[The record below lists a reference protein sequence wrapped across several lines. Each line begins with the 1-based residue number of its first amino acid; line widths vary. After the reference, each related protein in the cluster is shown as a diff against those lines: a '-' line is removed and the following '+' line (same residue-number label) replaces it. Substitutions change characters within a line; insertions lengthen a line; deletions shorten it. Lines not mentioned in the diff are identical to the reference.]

1 MAQMTGAHYL
11 ATALERYGVTNVF
24 VVPTIASETLVAM
37 ERHTAIRRIVPH
49 SEKGAAYMADGYARA
64 SGRLGVCGAQTV
76 GRANLA
82 AGLQD
87 AYLAC
92 SPVLALTG
100 GPLPHS
106 PRSRRMYQEI
116 DAFPMFDSVTKSSVH
131 LESVHHLPQ
140 VFRQAVRDATTGKP
154 RPVHIELEGHAGESI
169 EHPTADLDDHL
180 DLRFAATPPFRPAPE
195 AGAVEE
201 ALRLIDAAERPV
213 FVAGGG
219 VRTSGAGAELVALA
233 ERLSIPVATSLNG
246 KEIIPGDHPL
256 SLGVVGSYCRKSA
269 NACVWEADLVVFVG
283 SQTSGQVTFNW
294 QVPPPT
300 TPVVHIDIDPAEL
313 GRHYAR
319 TTPVL
324 GDAKVVLQS
333 MLDATGTR
341 PKDRS
346 AWAERVAQLRAE
358 YFDEFR
364 AQMESDAEPM
374 RPERLCRELSNLL
387 PPDSLLL
394 ADTGHAGMWTGGM
407 VDLRHPTQSYLR
419 AAGSLG
425 WGVPA
430 AIGAKCA
437 SPDRPVVLFTG
448 DGGFWYHATELET
461 ASRWKIPVILVV
473 NNNHSLN
480 QEINPFTPA
489 YGGRLHGRHHE
500 LWHFL
505 DVDLAAVAQAMG
517 ATGIRVT
524 RPADLEKALS
534 VALETDG
541 PVVIDVVTDID
552 ALAPVGYVP
561 EQ

>member
-1 MAQMTGAHYL
+1 MTQMTGAHYL
-11 ATALERYGVTNVF
+11 ATALERYGLTDVF

-37 ERHTAIRRIVPH
+37 EQHTGIRRIVPH
-49 SEKGAAYMADGYARA
+49 SEKSAAYMADGYARA
-64 SGRLGVCGAQTV
+64 SGRLGVCGAQNV

-106 PRSRRMYQEI
+106 ARSRHMYQEI
-116 DAFPMFDSVTKSSVH
+116 DAFPMFGPVTKSSVH

-140 VFRQAVRDATTGKP
+140 VFRQAVREATTGKP
-154 RPVHIELEGHAGESI
+154 GPVHIELEGHAGEPI
-169 EHPTADLDDHL
+169 EHATADLDDHL
-180 DLRFAATPPFRPAPE
+180 DRRFGATPPFRPAPE

-219 VRTSGAGAELVALA
+219 VRTSGAAAELVALA

-246 KEIIPGDHPL
+246 KEVIPANHPL

-269 NACVWEADLVVFVG
+269 NASVWEADLVIFVG

-294 QVPPPT
+294 QVPAPT

-324 GDAKVVLQS
+324 GDAKVVLQR
-333 MLDATGTR
+333 MLDAGTEPR
-341 PKDRS
+341 DRS
-346 AWAERVAQLRAE
+346 AWLERVAQLRAE

-364 AQMESDAEPM
+364 ARMESDTDPM
-374 RPERLCRELSNLL
+374 RPERLCRELSKLL
-387 PPDSLLL
+387 PSDVLLL
-394 ADTGHAGMWTGGM
+394 ADTGHSGMWTGGM
-407 VDLRHPTQSYLR
+407 VDLPHPTQSYLR

-430 AIGAKCA
+430 AIGAKCGA
-437 SPDRPVVLFTG
+437 PERPVVLFTG
-448 DGGFWYHATELET
+448 DGGFWYHASEIET
-461 ASRWKIPVILVV
+461 ACRWKIPVVLLV

-480 QEINPFTPA
+480 QEIVPFTPA

-505 DVDLAAVAQAMG
+505 DVDLAAVAQSMG

-524 RPADLEKALS
+524 RPAELEKALS

-541 PVVIDVVTDID
+541 PAVIDVVTDID
-552 ALAPVGYVP
+552 ALAPLGYVP